1 MSLSIAFTAVFLK
14 AKHGYVGFID
24 ERPLV
29 NAHGTT
35 IEEARQTLVK
45 VAAVAF
51 DEERRVSRGLTAG
64 REVLREAFVIPAA
77 AA

>member
-1 MSLSIAFTAVFLK
+1 VFLK

-64 REVLREAFVIPAA
+64 REVREAFVIPAA